1 MATIRPS
8 ADASAADWLLA
19 EVPWFELVRFGP
31 PGFDVYLRV
40 SFADTADTAETADT
54 AHTPDT
60 AHTADAM
67 RHAIALLARQTTST
81 TGYAAVWEGWHSGAP
96 TPIAPELDI
105 PNRRMLLFSGPL
117 LLLRD
122 APALAWHLPG
132 QGAEPALVWPD
143 DRSWCFACDV
153 DEEVGFTVG
162 CSAAA
167 ATLLAQRL
175 PGQVRSIAYGQP
187 LP

>member
-8 ADASAADWLLA
+8 ADASAADWLLAA

-40 SFADTADTAETADT
+40 SFADTADT
-54 AHTPDT
+54 P
-60 AHTADAM
+60 DAM
-67 RHAIALLARQTTST
+67 RHTIALLARQTTPT

-105 PNRRMLLFSGPL
+105 ANRRMLLFSGPL
-117 LLLRD
+117 LLQRD

-132 QGAEPALVWPD
+132 QGAEPALVWPE
-143 DRSWCFACDV
+143 DRSWCVACDV
-153 DEEVGFTVG
+153 DEEVEFTVG
-162 CSAAA
+162 CSAAMA
-167 ATLLAQRL
+167 RFLS
-175 PGQVRSIAYGQP
+175 GQLQGQTRP
-187 LP
+187 VAHGDAGT